1 MVVVVGAGFVGTAIA
16 RGLASAGRRYEL
28 LSRAGV
34 DYCDPGKLERW
45 LDAHPARVML
55 NASGWNGRNVDD
67 VQRNAEKSREANV
80 ALPESL
86 ARVCASRGVAFA
98 HLSTG
103 CVFHG
108 RGPFAE
114 GDAPNFLRTVYARHK
129 LEAEG
134 RIRDIGDAWIFR
146 IRLAFSGGD
155 HPRNLL
161 SKLRDYRRILPGR
174 QSATWLEDFSTR
186 WLRVVEGAPAGIY
199 HAVQPV
205 PIEIV
210 AAARALGNHAPLWEE
225 ASFLREG
232 HVPRSECELAT
243 AKYEA
248 ASGGHVPDGP
258 TAVTVCVRELLRCG
272 GR

>member
-1 MVVVVGAGFVGTAIA
+1 MVVVVGAGFMGTAIA
-16 RGLASAGRRYEL
+16 RGLASAGMQHEI
-28 LSRAGV
+28 LSRAAV
-34 DYCDPGKLERW
+34 DYYDPAVLGRW
-45 LDAHPARVML
+45 LDSHPARVML
-55 NASGWNGRNVDD
+55 NAAGWNGRNVDD
-67 VQRNAEKSREANV
+67 VERDAGRSWRANV
-80 ALPESL
+80 ALPEQL
-86 ARVCASRGVAFA
+86 ALECAARGMSFA

-103 CVFHG
+103 CLYHG
-108 RGPFAE
+108 RGPFSE

-146 IRLAFSGGD
+146 IRLVFSGRD

-161 SKLRDYRRILPGR
+161 SKLRDYRRILPGV
-174 QSATWLEDFSTR
+174 QSATWLEDFAAR
-186 WLRVVEGAPAGIY
+186 WPRVVEGAAAGIY

-205 PIEIV
+205 PIDI
-210 AAARALGNHAPLWEE
+210 AGTARALGNPAPLWEE
-225 ASFLREG
+225 ASFLVEG

-248 ASGGHVPDGP
+248 ASGGGLPDGP
-258 TAVTVCVRELLRCG
+258 SGIAACVRELLRCG